1 MRPQEN
7 RLDHICSA
15 AEEAD
20 FSPATEEEEEEKEE
34 KEAKEQSEKE
44 PLFLYTL
51 FTRASI
57 IALKEYQ
64 PFAASADILTWE
76 KMGFSF
82 AEALEVSV
90 VPAARFLAP
99 LQIQLDG
106 LVFGVEASET
116 DENIAEWGLLQALC
130 AAAVQMDMPNWQGLD
145 CEDQHANHNPYER
158 YFKAVQAHLLG
169 VDYINSKWEDRMGLA
184 SACRRVRAVP
194 FPGSSNHADFPVFLQ
209 NANFKRSIWG
219 QRTGRSQLVIAFTS
233 ATTKT

>member
-1 MRPQEN
+1 LRPQEN

-20 FSPATEEEEEEKEE
+20 FSPATEEEEEE

-76 KMGFSF
+76 KMGFF
-82 AEALEVSV
+82 AEALELSV
-90 VPAARFLAP
+90 VPAAKFLAP

-145 CEDQHANHNPYER
+145 CEDQHANHNPYELTSR
-158 YFKAVQAHLLG
+158 LCKLIFLVSITSIASGKIAWG
-169 VDYINSKWEDRMGLA
+169 WP
-184 SACRRVRAVP
+184 SACRRARAVP
-194 FPGSSNHADFPVFLQ
+194 FPGSSNHADFPVFSQ

-219 QRTGRSQLVIAFTS
+219 QRTGRSQRVIAFTS